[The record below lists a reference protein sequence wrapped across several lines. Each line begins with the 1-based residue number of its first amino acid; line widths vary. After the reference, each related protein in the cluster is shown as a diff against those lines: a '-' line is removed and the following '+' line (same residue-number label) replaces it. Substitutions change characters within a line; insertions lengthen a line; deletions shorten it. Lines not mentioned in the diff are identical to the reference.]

1 MRKKMTKIVKNDT
14 ICDNMNIERVEPED
28 IKRVLEIEKIS
39 FKDPWSRFAF
49 ESELLNVDSIF
60 LKALIGEQL
69 VGYIVVRKM
78 VDEFHIMNL
87 AIMPEQRKKGV
98 AQALLDHVIKN
109 LSSGKLLLLEVRKSN
124 RAAIAL
130 YQKNG
135 FSDLHTR
142 KAYYSDGEDA
152 VVMIKEMS
160 KV

>member
-1 MRKKMTKIVKNDT
+1 MMTKNVRNDT
-14 ICDNMNIERVEPED
+14 ICVIMKVERVEPED

-49 ESELLNVDSIF
+49 ESELLNVDSVF
-60 LKALIGEQL
+60 LKALIDNEMI
-69 VGYIVVRKM
+69 GYIIVRKM
-78 VDEFHIMNL
+78 FDEFHIMNI
-87 AIMPEQRKKGV
+87 AVIPEHRKKGV
-98 AQALLDHVIKN
+98 AQELLDHVIKN

-135 FSDLHTR
+135 FRVLHTR

-152 VVMIKEMS
+152 VVMTKERAEG
-160 KV
+160 